1 MEDMVTIGQS
11 LDLAIARAT
20 AEMTAARAAVH
31 SKLPMQGDLNP
42 INETRKHLAEVIDA
56 MLNVAGGL
64 GGEDSKRDVLKQALS
79 DHGFEIK

>member
-31 SKLPMQGDLNP
+31 SKLSMQGDLNP

-56 MLNVAGGL
+56 MLNVAGGTRR
-64 GGEDSKRDVLKQALS
+64 GGQQARCLET
-79 DHGFEIK
+79 GTF